1 MTPLEK
7 TEALYEELVSWYQDG
22 DKKELRAASKLLMVA
37 LNKLHEHGPREWGTL
52 VNFFTCSRN
61 SSALVVWPATKL
73 SSTNPSRWITWAIPR
88 IRAASCLS
96 I

>member
-52 VNFFTCSRN
+52 VKSYVDILAND
-61 SSALVVWPATKL
+61 PAHFRRMLDSQRGEKKL
-73 SSTNPSRWITWAIPR
+73 QMGE
-88 IRAASCLS
+88 
-96 I
+96 